1 MSTIT
6 QRFVV
11 FAVAVVLAG
20 GLPTSLRAAD
30 AAWVSAKVLE
40 SGVPNNCGAS
50 YPDYRIE
57 IKGNSFKSV
66 PISGDTSEASSTTLN
81 LKSLN
86 PDGSG
91 KITITNKAGKTW
103 NYEFSVG
110 NGPRKI
116 KYGNE
121 FTSCRYAW
129 VPK

>member
-1 MSTIT
+1 MSAIT
-6 QRFVV
+6 QSFAV
-11 FAVAVVLAG
+11 FAVALVLG
-20 GLPTSLRAAD
+20 GSLPASLRAAD
-30 AAWVSAKVLE
+30 ATWVSAKALE
-40 SGVPNNCGAS
+40 SGVPRNCADS

-66 PISGDTSEASSTTLN
+66 PVGSDTSEASSTTLN

-103 NYEFSVG
+103 SYEFSVG
-110 NGPRKI
+110 DGPRKI